1 MVDLMNLL
9 SDVLIGSFQMLMLN
23 DLGKNMFPYRI
34 KTCWTRILIYGVTA
48 LVILGVNH
56 IESTFINI
64 MMVPVSY
71 TIASIVIFQGSV
83 WKKIILTCCY
93 YIPYWD
99 VSKGENICE
108 YNDFRQQMGNHV
120 YDTGKWPMF
129 GIAIAKK
136 AEESILHFSMD
147 FLIADWTSIW
157 MLLSEFEALYYLK
170 KDSINVPQIT
180 FRDYLSA
187 ERKLKESERYVNDKR
202 YWEKRIAYLPDA
214 PELPTLSA
222 EDVKKNFTRK
232 LLCLDSERWNSFKDA
247 AKKLGITPSTA
258 ILTAYSDVIAKW
270 SCNKSFCIN
279 LTVLNR
285 FPLHDDVTD
294 IVGDFTTLNL
304 LEINANDGNNFAERA
319 RKINE
324 RLFIDLDHR
333 LFGGVE
339 VIRELSKQRNK
350 RVFMPIV
357 YTSAIGL
364 ADQNRQITG
373 KFDGG
378 ITQTPQVFID
388 CQAMDGDFGLQINW
402 DVREGVFPDGMID
415 DMFDLFQQRIEE
427 LAKDETDWNKI
438 NGLFLPQW
446 QADERNV
453 ANHTETD
460 LPIHLLQSGFMEW
473 AQKAPDRVAVT
484 DGEKKLTYGELHQ
497 YALKIRQKIVNV
509 GAKHQD
515 CIAIAMNKS
524 IYQVAAVLGT
534 LYAGC
539 IYVPIVADQEIERAK
554 KILEITNANIVL
566 TTVAENSEYMSGKA
580 IIEVDALS
588 DIKFETELPEYGL
601 EDVAYIIFTS
611 GSTGEPKGVTITHA
625 AAVNT
630 IEDINNK
637 NKVTCDDSVLGLSKL
652 NFDLSVYDIFG
663 LLQVGGKIVYPIQ
676 ENYMN
681 PDHWIKMIEEHRI
694 TIWNSVPALM
704 KILLTELETMNTTH
718 MLPLRCVLLSGD
730 WIPVNMPSQ
739 IKEIV
744 PMAKINCLGG
754 ATEASIWSI
763 NHEFCDERIYEK
775 IPYGKPLSN
784 QAMDVCNEDG
794 ESCPVWVQG
803 EIIIKGKGLAKGY
816 FNDDNLTNQKFILDK
831 NGRLSYLTGD
841 IGHYLPGGDI
851 EFIGRKDNQIKI
863 RGYRIELGEV
873 ENVLKK
879 VENIKDA
886 IAVVSKEKNEILAM
900 VEPAS
905 ITSEM
910 VLEREKFCQELFDTV
925 LSYDEHYF
933 MEFDQEKVQ
942 LAVDSRNEAAAY
954 SLLYGLQKMG
964 ILLKNK
970 PILMEEILNDSVI
983 PDKYRWLTVPWLK
996 ALLKSGLIRK
1006 RNDGKFEAIE
1016 NVEWSQKEQQWNVAF
1031 DKWYD
1036 KLGNVSTLEY
1046 IKLNADEFANIMSG
1060 KTDPVSLLYPDG
1072 SNKYTQA
1079 LYVENTATKYIN
1091 ASICKII
1098 KKVQK
1103 RVPGQK
1109 IKILEVGAGTGATTE
1124 WVFKA
1129 LEGSEFEYCFT
1140 DISKYFFPDAVNRFG
1155 KNPNVTIKKLDLNE
1169 DFVAQGFCPNSYD
1182 VIIGAYVL
1190 NNVKDIVKTINKL
1203 KELVRNEGYLIFSE
1217 TILPETWLLVSQALM
1232 MTPPEDTLR
1241 DGAAFISKDLWCGV
1255 LKESDGVEESVLSIP
1270 SNNNPT
1276 SLLGAGLFIKQFKRT
1291 DVFLDKMEINRRLE
1305 KYLPAYMLPS
1315 EICIIDRI
1323 PLSANGKIDRK
1334 AVEDWFERYRI
1345 SEDKIAEKEETKT
1358 DLEKMICQIW
1368 CEALDIGDLGRK
1380 ENFYDYGADSLIMA
1394 QVTTKVRSK
1403 LEKEIPF
1410 DALLRQMLNT
1420 PTIEEIALYIS
1431 AYDNQ
1436 EIESPMCEKKFEYIA
1451 KNGERNGN
1459 RGRILLHGAL
1469 GSVDVYR
1476 YLIPEMEK
1484 QNCGEIISIG
1494 ISDLDEYCKLES
1506 EEVVLHL
1513 ADLYTQKILEE
1524 NLDKVQIVGYSFS
1537 GVIAIEMATFFT
1549 GAQLKLVKELRDTED
1564 IKKLVDSSSDIV
1576 WNSVPAAME
1585 LFIDSLDEDYKNDEM
1600 KAVLLSGDWIN
1611 VNLPD
1616 KIKKHFP
1623 KAAIFSLGGAT
1634 EASIWSIYYPIKKVD
1649 ASWTSIPYGYPLT
1662 NQSIYILDSEQR
1674 ICPPE
1679 VIGEIYIGGIG
1690 VAKGYIN
1697 DEEKTSNSFVK
1708 SKYGRLYRT
1717 GDFGK
1722 YSREGYVIFCGRR
1735 DSQVKIGGYRIELE
1749 EIEAQI
1755 KEVPNIKDCI
1765 AVVNYKNQIVV
1776 FYKGEELDIAE
1787 IKRAIRKKLPTYMYP
1802 HRYYRVDDFPL
1813 NTNEKIDRKMLK
1825 SMADS
1830 GIQNK
1835 MHNEKQDDL
1844 RNPSLNKVIEIW
1856 SEVLNCDVEPEN
1868 DFFELGG
1875 DSIKAQRIVRK
1886 IADNFKVKISF
1897 LTVIH
1902 SKNVAEFSKEVE
1914 KISLSFKNSK
1924 KDEATS
1930 AGSKQDNQN
1939 VFPLTGVQLAYLN
1952 GRNDNY
1958 ELGKYNA
1965 HYYFEAETEYTAI
1978 LITQS
1983 FMMTE
1988 PKDQRKATNTMFL
2001 NRKQWLEILEENGF
2015 CNSEE
2020 FPGYGEYLEVLG
2032 QKLFYCTKE

>member
-1 MVDLMNLL
+1 M
-9 SDVLIGSFQMLMLN
+9 SQ
-23 DLGKNMFPYRI
+23 
-34 KTCWTRILIYGVTA
+34 
-48 LVILGVNH
+48 VI
-56 IESTFINI
+56 
-64 MMVPVSY
+64 
-71 TIASIVIFQGSV
+71 
-83 WKKIILTCCY
+83 
-93 YIPYWD
+93 IPYWD

-129 GIAIAKK
+129 GIAVAKK
-136 AEESILHFSMD
+136 AEESILYFSMD

-270 SCNKSFCIN
+270 SYNKSFCIN

-566 TTVAENSEYMSGKA
+566 TTVAENSEYMSG
-580 IIEVDALS
+580 
-588 DIKFETELPEYGL
+588 
-601 EDVAYIIFTS
+601 
-611 GSTGEPKGVTITHA
+611 TGKPKGVEIA
-625 AAVNT
+625 YKSMVNT
-630 IEDINNK
+630 VLDINDRIGLNSSD
-637 NKVTCDDSVLGLSKL
+637 TILGLSSL
-652 NFDLSVYDIFG
+652 CFDLSVYD
-663 LLQVGGKIVYPIQ
+663 
-676 ENYMN
+676 
-681 PDHWIKMIEEHRI
+681 
-694 TIWNSVPALM
+694 
-704 KILLTELETMNTTH
+704 
-718 MLPLRCVLLSGD
+718 
-730 WIPVNMPSQ
+730 
-739 IKEIV
+739 
-744 PMAKINCLGG
+744 
-754 ATEASIWSI
+754 
-763 NHEFCDERIYEK
+763 
-775 IPYGKPLSN
+775 
-784 QAMDVCNEDG
+784 
-794 ESCPVWVQG
+794 
-803 EIIIKGKGLAKGY
+803 
-816 FNDDNLTNQKFILDK
+816 
-831 NGRLSYLTGD
+831 
-841 IGHYLPGGDI
+841 
-851 EFIGRKDNQIKI
+851 
-863 RGYRIELGEV
+863 
-873 ENVLKK
+873 
-879 VENIKDA
+879 
-886 IAVVSKEKNEILAM
+886 
-900 VEPAS
+900 
-905 ITSEM
+905 
-910 VLEREKFCQELFDTV
+910 LF
-925 LSYDEHYF
+925 
-933 MEFDQEKVQ
+933 
-942 LAVDSRNEAAAY
+942 
-954 SLLYGLQKMG
+954 
-964 ILLKNK
+964 
-970 PILMEEILNDSVI
+970 
-983 PDKYRWLTVPWLK
+983 
-996 ALLKSGLIRK
+996 
-1006 RNDGKFEAIE
+1006 
-1016 NVEWSQKEQQWNVAF
+1016 
-1031 DKWYD
+1031 
-1036 KLGNVSTLEY
+1036 
-1046 IKLNADEFANIMSG
+1046 
-1060 KTDPVSLLYPDG
+1060 
-1072 SNKYTQA
+1072 
-1079 LYVENTATKYIN
+1079 
-1091 ASICKII
+1091 
-1098 KKVQK
+1098 
-1103 RVPGQK
+1103 
-1109 IKILEVGAGTGATTE
+1109 
-1124 WVFKA
+1124 
-1129 LEGSEFEYCFT
+1129 
-1140 DISKYFFPDAVNRFG
+1140 
-1155 KNPNVTIKKLDLNE
+1155 
-1169 DFVAQGFCPNSYD
+1169 
-1182 VIIGAYVL
+1182 
-1190 NNVKDIVKTINKL
+1190 
-1203 KELVRNEGYLIFSE
+1203 
-1217 TILPETWLLVSQALM
+1217 
-1232 MTPPEDTLR
+1232 
-1241 DGAAFISKDLWCGV
+1241 
-1255 LKESDGVEESVLSIP
+1255 
-1270 SNNNPT
+1270 
-1276 SLLGAGLFIKQFKRT
+1276 
-1291 DVFLDKMEINRRLE
+1291 
-1305 KYLPAYMLPS
+1305 
-1315 EICIIDRI
+1315 
-1323 PLSANGKIDRK
+1323 
-1334 AVEDWFERYRI
+1334 
-1345 SEDKIAEKEETKT
+1345 
-1358 DLEKMICQIW
+1358 
-1368 CEALDIGDLGRK
+1368 
-1380 ENFYDYGADSLIMA
+1380 
-1394 QVTTKVRSK
+1394 
-1403 LEKEIPF
+1403 
-1410 DALLRQMLNT
+1410 
-1420 PTIEEIALYIS
+1420 
-1431 AYDNQ
+1431 
-1436 EIESPMCEKKFEYIA
+1436 
-1451 KNGERNGN
+1451 
-1459 RGRILLHGAL
+1459 
-1469 GSVDVYR
+1469 
-1476 YLIPEMEK
+1476 
-1484 QNCGEIISIG
+1484 
-1494 ISDLDEYCKLES
+1494 
-1506 EEVVLHL
+1506 
-1513 ADLYTQKILEE
+1513 
-1524 NLDKVQIVGYSFS
+1524 
-1537 GVIAIEMATFFT
+1537 ATFFT

-1662 NQSIYILDSEQR
+1662 NQLIYILDSEQR

-1722 YSREGYVIFCGRR
+1722 YSREGYVVFCGRR

-1930 AGSKQDNQN
+1930 VGSKQDNQN

-1965 HYYFEAETEYTAI
+1965 HYYFEAETEYTANQIEYAIRKEVSRHDALRTIFYKNGRQKI
-1978 LITQS
+1978 LNNVPDYSVIVTKCQND
-1983 FMMTE
+1983 E
-1988 PKDQRKATNTMFL
+1988 EKEIELQKQRKILSHKVYDHEKWPLFTFQMIESPNSRILMVSLDLMVCDGDSMQILFTEIADTLEGKSDAEKIEYSYAEYIQNISNQKNSESYEEDKAYWLNKIDSLSSYPQIPMKMKLADCRDYNIVRKSAIIDSVLWGNFKETARRHKVSPSALLCTLYGRTMAKWGNQSEVLLNLTVFQRQQKNTGKIIGDFTKLLPLNLVFAKEDIWKSAEMVQEQIMKDLDHLSFDGTEIMRELAKRRGVFGKALLPVVFTCVLFDCPENYFERLGSIKYAVSQTPQVFLDNQITEMGGGLHISWDVVDELFEACIIDEIFLEFVEDIKRISENNKANSTNDFVTKVWGNIL
-2001 NRKQWLEILEENGF
+2001 TKEIITKSVVPDLLKSIDLKQIKILDYAQELCPPDVKGQVYVSESEIMNDRNKTYYKILEHPLYGRMADTGIIGVLTHDGYMEFVVPNCETSVETPDKKEDTHEEEIEKPIVKEIMKIWKEVFEIEDISIQDDFYTLGGDSIILMRLVDEMCKTLGCDVTVDDILQSENISDLA
-2015 CNSEE
+2015 NR
-2020 FPGYGEYLEVLG
+2020 V
-2032 QKLFYCTKE
+2032 